1 MIKKIELFIFAILSF
16 VSFTFGVSNEV
27 ESLIVYYHNT
37 LDLEKSVE
45 LADELKPNELS
56 TLLKAYL
63 FLADSVEK
71 YYGKSE
77 SYIESLIKNVNYEN
91 IDLYEVVDVLKVWRF
106 DSITKIDGK
115 FEKLLK
121 EFPNSLV
128 VILEAMRF
136 YHYSFRHYFY
146 ESSYKNLLDLFERIK
161 KLNPSVATPYI
172 WLIDAM
178 KTKEEYEK
186 IKTIIE
192 DSLKNADCFVLRD
205 FLAKFYFEKGDFK
218 KAIENSKIALKSKEK
233 PEDFYI
239 LGISL
244 WKLKEVD
251 EARKILE
258 RLIEK
263 EGFDDLNFKEQA
275 ETYKVLG
282 NIYES
287 HGKLKKAIEF
297 YKLAFK
303 KNSNDPNVLK
313 ALGMIYLKTSD
324 PDRETYAR
332 YYLNLA
338 LKVRPNWPE
347 VEEVLNKINKRF
359 IKRVFLKYVLP
370 ILILVVF
377 LLILLEIV
385 GNIKKK
391 KELRRLMHQ

>member
-1 MIKKIELFIFAILSF
+1 LIKKIELFIFAILSF

>member
-91 IDLYEVVDVLKVWRF
+91 IDLYEVVDVLKAWRF

-385 GNIKKK
+385 SNIKKK

>member
-91 IDLYEVVDVLKVWRF
+91 IDLYEVVDVLKAWRF

-186 IKTIIE
+186 IETIIE

-385 GNIKKK
+385 SNIKKK

>member
-91 IDLYEVVDVLKVWRF
+91 IDLYEVVDVLKAWRF

-146 ESSYKNLLDLFERIK
+146 ESSYKNLLNLFERIK

-385 GNIKKK
+385 SNIKKK

>member
-1 MIKKIELFIFAILSF
+1 LIKKIELFIFAILSF

-192 DSLKNADCFVLRD
+192 DSLKNTDCFVLRD